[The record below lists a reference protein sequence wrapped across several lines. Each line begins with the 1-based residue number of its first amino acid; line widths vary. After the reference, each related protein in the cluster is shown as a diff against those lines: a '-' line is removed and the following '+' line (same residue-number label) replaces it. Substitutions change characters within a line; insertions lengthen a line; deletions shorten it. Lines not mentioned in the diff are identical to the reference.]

1 MSRRAAV
8 LLSVLLCASVAARA
22 QDPLKTL
29 PNNYSR
35 VFENSLV
42 EVIRAHYAAH
52 EKIPVHDHSSL
63 ATVFVYL
70 SDSGQV
76 RIDHAETGEAP
87 VSVVRPPTVKGA
99 FRVNN
104 GQAERHSIE
113 NLGDTDS
120 DFLRVE
126 LKQVPLALK
135 ETFRGR
141 APQSLASSGATME
154 FTNPALQV
162 ERIICTGPSPCA
174 ITPSDSSSLLIPF
187 TDAQVTEGASK
198 HGSALAPGKVLWLP
212 ATKSGT
218 ILPASSAPAHF
229 LRILLP

>member
-1 MSRRAAV
+1 MPRRVAA
-8 LLSVLLCASVAARA
+8 LLTVLLCASGAARA
-22 QDPLKTL
+22 QDPLQTL
-29 PNNYSR
+29 PNNYSV

-52 EKIPVHDHSSL
+52 EKIPIHDHSSL

-76 RIDHAETGEAP
+76 RIDHAEPGEAP

-141 APQSLASSGATME
+141 APQSLATSGSTME
-154 FTNPALQV
+154 FNNPELQV
-162 ERIICTGPSPCA
+162 ERIICAGPSPCA
-174 ITPSDSSSLLIPF
+174 ITPSDSPSLLIPF
-187 TDAQVTEGASK
+187 TPAQVAEGSSK
-198 HGSALAPGKVLWLP
+198 HGTTLVPGKVLWLP

-218 ILPASSAPAHF
+218 ILPGSSSSGHF